1 MNVVALIKAVPDLTQ
16 SRYSKS
22 EMKLQEKGPRLMPP
36 VSENVLEA
44 VRQIKESNQNV
55 STRALL
61 LGNQAEDVV
70 LRKALAFGLDQ
81 ASLILGN
88 VDAYDPYLKSRLI
101 VKALEKLGVPDVLV
115 VGGDSGFGSGGQVG
129 IRVAELL
136 GFENAETVND
146 IASASAS
153 SRKVLLVE
161 QDTNQPRI
169 PNIMAVMKAGS
180 KELTTLKAEELL
192 TGEEFKPVQIIS
204 REEWLG

>member
-16 SRYSKS
+16 SRYSRS

-61 LGNQAEDVV
+61 LGNQAEEIV

-81 ASLILGN
+81 ACLILGD
-88 VDAYDPYLKSRLI
+88 VDIYDPYLKSRLI
-101 VKALEKLGVPDVLV
+101 AKALEKLGVPDVLV
-115 VGGDSGFGSGGQVG
+115 VGGDSGSGSGGQVG

-136 GFENAETVND
+136 SLEDDKFHL
-146 IASASAS
+146 I
-153 SRKVLLVE
+153 E
-161 QDTNQPRI
+161 QGANQPRI
-169 PNIMAVMKAGS
+169 PNIMAIMKAGS
-180 KELTTLKAEELL
+180 KELITLKAEELL
-192 TGEEFKPVQIIS
+192 TGEEFKSVQTIS